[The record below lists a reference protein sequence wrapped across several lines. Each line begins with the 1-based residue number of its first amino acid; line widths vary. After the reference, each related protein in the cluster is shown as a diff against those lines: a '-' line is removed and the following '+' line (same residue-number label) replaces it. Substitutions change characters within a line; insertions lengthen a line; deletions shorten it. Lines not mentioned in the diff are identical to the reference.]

1 MSIKSPQVGFQF
13 SCFLRLPVVSLLYRA
28 AAEINPNKSK
38 KTNRLTDNSLILL
51 KHTEREQKVW
61 NLYPVEILFK
71 YILQVD

>member
-1 MSIKSPQVGFQF
+1 MIKHTRTKVDKLMHG
-13 SCFLRLPVVSLLYRA
+13 RKR
-28 AAEINPNKSK
+28 
-38 KTNRLTDNSLILL
+38 